1 MEARASL
8 SFHLG
13 TAENHGPDSD
23 KKVQIAVIYLKMLL
37 KALKCFILLYS
48 CFILL
53 TPHPPGSASL

>member
-13 TAENHGPDSD
+13 IAKNHGPDSD

-37 KALKCFILLYS
+37 KALNVLFCFIHVLFY
-48 CFILL
+48 
-53 TPHPPGSASL
+53 